1 MRIMTGEL
9 VERQIGLATL
19 VVRRLLGLPAEA
31 RARIP
36 IPGYQ
41 DEYYAEATLQVR
53 CIMKSAEK
61 SAEPGTAAETARLQ
75 EFASR
80 AESALERSG
89 MRDELA
95 TVAAEA
101 VRALLVWPL
110 PGAQPWA
117 RSVYR
122 PFEGAIPLRD
132 GS

>member
-1 MRIMTGEL
+1 MTGEL

-19 VVRRLLGLPAEA
+19 FVRRLLGLPPEA
-31 RARIP
+31 RARIS

-53 CIMKSAEK
+53 ILIKSAEG
-61 SAEPGTAAETARLQ
+61 SAEPGKAGE
-75 EFASR
+75 ASR
-80 AESALERSG
+80 LRDFAARADSALERSG
-89 MRDELA
+89 IREELA

-122 PFEGAIPLRD
+122 PFETTIPLRE